1 MPLHHRWRF
10 WLRTHVYATLTL
22 AEKERRARARSAAA
36 ALVAFHNQMPSNSS
50 SSGSIGKCSCSSAVT
65 ERKATAQQHSARVGT
80 CFSNGCNTSRDHCEL
95 VLSAPSSDRGDVWQQ
110 QQLLRGSK
118 KEGGASM
125 CCCLSLCL
133 SLLISVVV
141 PCCRFPLFHLLCIT
155 EHKRIRIAN
164 QMQI

>member
-10 WLRTHVYATLTL
+10 WLRTHVYATSTLTL
-22 AEKERRARARSAAA
+22 AEKERRARARSAA

-50 SSGSIGKCSCSSAVT
+50 SSSSIGKCSCSSAVT

-110 QQLLRGSK
+110 QQLFRGSK

-141 PCCRFPLFHLLCIT
+141 PDSLLLCIT